1 MWLALHKARCTNM
14 VGVVGWGGVE
24 SGVGEERKINKKRI
38 QKEGPA
44 FIAVPSHSE
53 VKLPLQAN
61 ERIWSLKRIITAPRI
76 MQCSYMQ
83 CNITVISFCS
93 IPLFPASS
101 TILYTTFSSL
111 SDPLHFLRGR
121 EIVKLG
127 EVKHTLHVWTY
138 LSDSGS
144 LSRYSS

>member
-1 MWLALHKARCTNM
+1 MHEHGGGGRM
-14 VGVVGWGGVE
+14 EWGRG
-24 SGVGEERKINKKRI
+24 RKKKNKKRI

-83 CNITVISFCS
+83 CNVTVTSLCS

-121 EIVKLG
+121 EIVKLR